1 MLITPCTWQS
11 GVSKSVNRT
20 INGQGGSLGEPGES
34 TWVEAVLALAEAD
47 PLWQPGVLHP
57 EPTRVS
63 PCLQPGCPGPRS
75 ACLSYAAASVP
86 LPAKQQEPT
95 FPLPSRWLTQKGAR
109 QKKINEWLGIKNE
122 TEE

>member
-1 MLITPCTWQS
+1 MPPAWLP
-11 GVSKSVNRT
+11 RT
-20 INGQGGSLGEPGES
+20 TERLPF
-34 TWVEAVLALAEAD
+34 L
-47 PLWQPGVLHP
+47 
-57 EPTRVS
+57 
-63 PCLQPGCPGPRS
+63 CF
-75 ACLSYAAASVP
+75 P

>member
-1 MLITPCTWQS
+1 M
-11 GVSKSVNRT
+11 
-20 INGQGGSLGEPGES
+20 
-34 TWVEAVLALAEAD
+34 
-47 PLWQPGVLHP
+47 
-57 EPTRVS
+57 
-63 PCLQPGCPGPRS
+63 